1 MLINWKTL
9 VVVHS
14 NVFHRPI
21 CQPASPEQVLRL
33 FDIILLFETTL
44 YVLIKSRLHDGLD
57 HLQNLFAPFLNPFAA
72 SKQNFDFKYL
82 FRFALPTIAHKIK
95 VKTF

>member
-1 MLINWKTL
+1 MLINWQAL

-14 NVFHRPI
+14 NIFLHPS
-21 CQPASPEQVLRL
+21 CQPANPERVLRL
-33 FDIILLFETTL
+33 FDRILSFESTP

-57 HLQNLFAPFLNPFAA
+57 HCEKFFAQNV
-72 SKQNFDFKYL
+72 DFEYL
-82 FRFALPTIAHKIK
+82 FRFALTTIAPKLK